1 MLASVTCLT
10 IYSEPLWRVGRALRL
25 HKTKTIANVILPYSI
40 KEDEKS
46 IARFLRV
53 MAKNDTRIRQ
63 SYEDKK
69 LGGYINICNVEEE
82 DEDNDKKEEAEFR
95 YDMIYDS
102 IGLLKNYLEIWEN
115 KMKRVKEYIDKHNRK
130 PYNDTKD
137 KSENTLAEWLY
148 TQRNNYKNRKDC
160 MKYKEVRE
168 KWEEFTES
176 DKYSKYFVS
185 EKEIWKQKFTK
196 LKDYMKKHNKRP
208 SKHDENKE
216 ISSLGSWIGT
226 QLVNHKNKQKNMKD
240 KEIYNEWKRFIEKE
254 KYKHHFAEN
263 RDEGWDMMLEKLK
276 KFVDKNKKRPV
287 KNSTDKEEVIL
298 FTWISNQVTKFREKS
313 FVMKSE
319 EVRDKW
325 KKFINDDKYKKYFL
339 TGEDDWKDNLEK
351 VKNYIESKNKRP
363 SSVDKDKEIKKLGVW
378 VCTQIQNYT
387 LKQKNMENKE
397 TRDSWKRFIED
408 EEYAD
413 YFKTNEEI
421 WHDRLKEAKKY
432 IIDNK
437 KRPNTRDNDKKVS
450 IIGAWLVTNKKNYN
464 KNDRIMKEEKIRK
477 EWEDFTNDNKYSK
490 YVN

>member
-1 MLASVTCLT
+1 
-10 IYSEPLWRVGRALRL
+10 
-25 HKTKTIANVILPYSI
+25 
-40 KEDEKS
+40 
-46 IARFLRV
+46 
-53 MAKNDTRIRQ
+53 
-63 SYEDKK
+63 
-69 LGGYINICNVEEE
+69 
-82 DEDNDKKEEAEFR
+82 
-95 YDMIYDS
+95 
-102 IGLLKNYLEIWEN
+102 
-115 KMKRVKEYIDKHNRK
+115 
-130 PYNDTKD
+130 
-137 KSENTLAEWLY
+137 
-148 TQRNNYKNRKDC
+148 
-160 MKYKEVRE
+160 
-168 KWEEFTES
+168 
-176 DKYSKYFVS
+176 
-185 EKEIWKQKFTK
+185 
-196 LKDYMKKHNKRP
+196 
-208 SKHDENKE
+208 
-216 ISSLGSWIGT
+216 
-226 QLVNHKNKQKNMKD
+226 MKD
-240 KEIYNEWKRFIEKE
+240 KEIYDEWKRFIEKK
-254 KYKHHFAEN
+254 KYKYHFAES

-298 FTWISNQVTKFREKS
+298 FTWVSNQVTKFREKS

-363 SSVDKDKEIKKLGVW
+363 SSVDKDKETKRLGVW

-387 LKQKNMENKE
+387 LKQKNIENKE

-421 WHDRLKEAKKY
+421 WYDKLKEAKKY

-477 EWEDFTNDNKYSK
+477 EWEDFVNDNKYNK